1 MTPRRKAAAKPAAAK
16 PAVAAHERAGQAPD
30 DAAVSA
36 LLDQL
41 TDCVS
46 ALPEALEQGE
56 KARRMRA
63 EATRELLAS
72 PEFKRMS
79 QQSPEV
85 REKITSVGQEE
96 DRKDAA
102 AQQSIAEL
110 SDASK
115 EWLEALMSLRDLG
128 A

>member
-1 MTPRRKAAAKPAAAK
+1 MTPRRKAAAKPD
-16 PAVAAHERAGQAPD
+16 VAAHERAGRAPD
-30 DAAVSA
+30 DSVVSA

-41 TDCVS
+41 TDAVS

-56 KARRMRA
+56 KARRVRA

-79 QQSPEV
+79 QQAPEV
-85 REKITSVGQEE
+85 RERITSVGQEE
-96 DRKDAA
+96 DRKEAA

-115 EWLEALMSLRDLG
+115 EWLEALKSLRDLG

>member
-1 MTPRRKAAAKPAAAK
+1 MTPRRKAVAKPD
-16 PAVAAHERAGQAPD
+16 VAAHERAGRAPD
-30 DAAVSA
+30 DAVVSA

-41 TDCVS
+41 TDSVS
-46 ALPEALEQGE
+46 ALPEALGQGE
-56 KARRMRA
+56 MARRVRA

-79 QQSPEV
+79 QQAPEV
-85 REKITSVGQEE
+85 RERISSVGKEE

-102 AQQSIAEL
+102 AQQSVAEL
-110 SDASK
+110 SDASR
-115 EWLEALMSLRDLG
+115 EWLAALKSLRDLG